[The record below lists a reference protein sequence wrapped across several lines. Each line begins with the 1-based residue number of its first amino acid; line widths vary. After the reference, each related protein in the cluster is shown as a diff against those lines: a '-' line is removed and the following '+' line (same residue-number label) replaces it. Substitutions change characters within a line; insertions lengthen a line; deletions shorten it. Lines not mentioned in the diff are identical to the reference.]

1 MWSLPFMPIIELFR
15 IMRDQSRSIIQ
26 NFFIGT
32 GVFSLL
38 IIIWAN
44 AYVVSGTVA
53 WVYVVRLADNVGLVG
68 VPVHVSGTGSMYP
81 TFPKGSGKTVIE
93 QSAEDVAAP
102 PMTKYPGGIYLLN
115 RWIGRYTLK
124 YGDIVSF
131 ANANTA
137 KIVAKD
143 GISGTEV
150 DGFIKRVIALSGDMV
165 EIRNGFVY
173 VNGAQLSEA
182 YTASARSTFGG
193 TFLPD
198 CKKITI
204 PDGQVFVMGD
214 NRKASNDSRYE
225 VGLVDLFDINR
236 VLPWNQQKQYE
247 SQWRDTSKDFD
258 TSNLPIL
265 DTNEYLQKL
274 NKIRNDHGVPP
285 LKNQPKLA
293 QSARL
298 RALAMLKYNDL
309 SFEATRSGYTMEK
322 AMDDAGYSNII
333 WGEAPTLGYY
343 TADELLDNYSE
354 FPTWEKFLVDK
365 RYQETGIAAVVGE
378 LNGCPVQIVVQHV
391 AGYLPPNYKQAD
403 IDSWKTGAE
412 KLRDVLP
419 SWEKARTFGGQYE
432 EHKNEYERMIS
443 IIRERI
449 NIAESIS
456 SRMQANQWLTEEDK
470 QLIEKDKDLGNKQ
483 GELAKKLNAY

>member
-1 MWSLPFMPIIELFR
+1 MPIIELFR
-15 IMRDQSRSIIQ
+15 VIRDRSHSIIR
-26 NFFIGT
+26 NVLVGT
-32 GVFSLL
+32 CAFSIL

-44 AYVVSGTVA
+44 AYAVVAAISWT
-53 WVYVVRLADNVGLVG
+53 YIVRLADNFGLVG

-81 TFPKGSGKTVIE
+81 TFPKGTGKTVAE
-93 QSAEDVAAP
+93 QSTEEVASP
-102 PMTKYPGGIYLLN
+102 PMIKYPGGLHLFT

-124 YGDIVSF
+124 HGDIVSF
-131 ANANTA
+131 ANARTA
-137 KIVAKD
+137 EFIAKD
-143 GISGTEV
+143 GILKTEV
-150 DGFIKRVIALSGDMV
+150 DGFIKRVIALPGDTL
-165 EIRNGFVY
+165 EIRNGFAY
-173 VNGAQLSEA
+173 VNTVELSEP

-198 CKKITI
+198 CKKVTI

-214 NRKASNDSRYE
+214 NRKASNDSRYGI
-225 VGLVDLFDINR
+225 GLVNLSDISR
-236 VLPWNQQKQYE
+236 VLPLEQQQPYE

-265 DTNEYLQKL
+265 NTDEYLQKL
-274 NKIRNDHGVPP
+274 NQIRKDHGVAP
-285 LKNQPKLA
+285 LKNQPKLV

-322 AMDDAGYSNII
+322 AMRDAVYSNII

-354 FPTWEKFLVDK
+354 FPAWEKFLIDK
-365 RYQETGIAAVVGE
+365 RYQETGVAAVVGE

-391 AGYLPPNYKQAD
+391 AGYLPPNYKQTD
-403 IDSWKTGAE
+403 IDSWKTGAD
-412 KLRDVLP
+412 KLRAILP
-419 SWEKARTFGGQYE
+419 SWENARTFGGQYE
-432 EHKNEYERMIS
+432 EHKSEYERMIS

-449 NIAESIS
+449 DIADKIYA
-456 SRMQANQWLTEEDK
+456 RMIANQWLNND
-470 QLIEKDKDLGNKQ
+470 EKDSINRDKSLSDEQ
-483 GELAKKLNAY
+483 IALAKKLNQ